1 MHTLLTSHRFR
12 HPESG
17 GTEVLVHDLAAALLA
32 RGIDVSWMAPGPLPP
47 NTATLPGCTYLPL
60 PALASSGYPAEWYRH
75 ERQLVGPAQRLLRS
89 RPPVDAVHVLHF
101 ARTGLEFLRC
111 LALREAPVLATLT
124 DYTAVCPDHQLM
136 KRHSDRLCHASAPS
150 QECLT
155 CLQLPGDA
163 LGQVDAWRARNR
175 TWLNE
180 TVAAYWVQ
188 TPHQAA
194 QIAEAGISTRHLVR
208 DHACYGLPAGWE
220 PLSDRAGSSDGD
232 YLLFLGRCSAEKGL
246 HLLLDAYRRS
256 SSALPLVIATVPDDP
271 GYESRL
277 RALAAQDARIRWQPP
292 TGRERIGPLLAGAR
306 ALLIPSLWLENH
318 PIVAHEALALGTPV
332 CCSAVA
338 SMEHLA
344 EVPGVHLVE
353 DFTQAAAWGAAIE
366 QFSNAQTQRPR
377 PTFAVFQQ
385 AFEDFVDETVG
396 VYTKAA
402 SR

>member
-12 HPESG
+12 HADAG
-17 GTEVLVHDLAAALLA
+17 GTEILVHDLAAALLA
-32 RGIDVSWMAPGPLPP
+32 RGIEVSWMAPGPLPP
-47 NTATLPGCTYLPL
+47 HAAMLPGCAYLPL
-60 PALASSGYPAEWYRH
+60 PVATTSEYPAGWHRH
-75 ERQLVGPAQRLLRS
+75 ERQLVAPAQRLLRS
-89 RPPVDAVHVLHF
+89 RPPVDVVHVLHF

-111 LALREAPVLATLT
+111 LALSETPAVATLT

-136 KRHSDRLCHASAPS
+136 KRHSDQLCHALAPS

-163 LGQVDAWRARNR
+163 LGEVDEWRSRNR

-194 QIAEAGISTRHLVR
+194 QFAAAGISTRHLVR
-208 DHACYGLPAGWE
+208 DCARYGLPAEWA
-220 PLSDRAGSSDGD
+220 PLSDGAGGSD
-232 YLLFLGRCSAEKGL
+232 YLLFLGRCSPEKGL

-256 SSALPLVIATVPDDP
+256 STRMPLVLATVPDDP
-271 GYESRL
+271 GYESWL
-277 RALAAQDARIRWQPP
+277 RALAAQDTRIRWQPP
-292 TGRERIGPLLAGAR
+292 TRREHIGPLLAGAR

-338 SMEHLA
+338 SMKHLA
-344 EVPGVHLVE
+344 HVPGLHLVE
-353 DFTQAAAWGAAIE
+353 DFSQATAWGAVID
-366 QFSNAQTQRPR
+366 QLSHTPTQRPR
-377 PTFAVFQQ
+377 PTFAALLL

-396 VYTKAA
+396 VYTKVAA
-402 SR
+402 PR